1 MSVTN
6 PSGKYVSIV
15 VSRSI
20 ADGRGL
26 EEGTHLGGTAL
37 QATHVGGQAGLE
49 SGLVPWRATARHRL
63 LEVVVEEFVWI
74 VLGRVGRQVE
84 ELDLIGMVL
93 HPGSDPVRPVDW
105 QVVDD
110 HEQLAR
116 GLADQAL

>member
-1 MSVTN
+1 MPPIAWPAVLRKLSSTSARAFV
-6 PSGKYVSIV
+6 SGIV
-15 VSRSI
+15 ERRRS
-20 ADGRGL
+20 
-26 EEGTHLGGTAL
+26 TCHF
-37 QATHVGGQAGLE
+37 GQYNQNEKA
-49 SGLVPWRATARHRL
+49 VVWRATARHRL